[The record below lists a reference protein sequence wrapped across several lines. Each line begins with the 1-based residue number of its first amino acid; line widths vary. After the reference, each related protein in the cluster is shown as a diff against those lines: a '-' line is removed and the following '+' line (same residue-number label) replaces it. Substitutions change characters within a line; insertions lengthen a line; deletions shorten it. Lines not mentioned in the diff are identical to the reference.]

1 MLNVIFI
8 ISLLVQAGTSVD
20 YGYLSFLLLNW
31 RNGLKTWVGCP
42 SAHIRNGRS
51 HVESVHWVSVG
62 GSSDCSPA
70 WIGIQ
75 LHAPWTWGRT
85 VLVWWCGISS
95 HSHWVLLLVVVKHV
109 GKNILSV
116 LQPLRHLSVV
126 AIKSLVEWH
135 RRSLTLLVD
144 VSDIS
149 IFRVKKDLS
158 VILEVN
164 LHNLVAQSEHY
175 SMLSSHPLLHIDTS
189 WWVLKLVG
197 LIQKISLNQ
206 LLLFLR
212 IVVLLKIGFEML
224 KQSYFFLQ
232 FLWKVWEIVLWH
244 HILFLVCSNSFSLVV
259 VELWSTW
266 FGHDFSGVIKKD
278 SRRHIR

>member
-1 MLNVIFI
+1 M
-8 ISLLVQAGTSVD
+8 
-20 YGYLSFLLLNW
+20 
-31 RNGLKTWVGCP
+31 
-42 SAHIRNGRS
+42 
-51 HVESVHWVSVG
+51 
-62 GSSDCSPA
+62 
-70 WIGIQ
+70 
-75 LHAPWTWGRT
+75 
-85 VLVWWCGISS
+85 
-95 HSHWVLLLVVVKHV
+95 

-232 FLWKVWEIVLWH
+232 FLWEV
-244 HILFLVCSNSFSLVV
+244 
-259 VELWSTW
+259 
-266 FGHDFSGVIKKD
+266 
-278 SRRHIR
+278 

>member
-1 MLNVIFI
+1 M
-8 ISLLVQAGTSVD
+8 
-20 YGYLSFLLLNW
+20 
-31 RNGLKTWVGCP
+31 
-42 SAHIRNGRS
+42 
-51 HVESVHWVSVG
+51 
-62 GSSDCSPA
+62 
-70 WIGIQ
+70 
-75 LHAPWTWGRT
+75 
-85 VLVWWCGISS
+85 
-95 HSHWVLLLVVVKHV
+95 

-175 SMLSSHPLLHIDTS
+175 SVLGSHPFLHINTS
-189 WWVLKLVG
+189 WRVLKLIG
-197 LIQKISLNQ
+197 LVQKVSLNQ

-212 IVVLLKIGFEML
+212 IIILLKIRFEML
-224 KQSYFFLQ
+224 KQGNFLLQ
-232 FLWKVWEIVLWH
+232 FLWEV
-244 HILFLVCSNSFSLVV
+244 
-259 VELWSTW
+259 
-266 FGHDFSGVIKKD
+266 
-278 SRRHIR
+278 